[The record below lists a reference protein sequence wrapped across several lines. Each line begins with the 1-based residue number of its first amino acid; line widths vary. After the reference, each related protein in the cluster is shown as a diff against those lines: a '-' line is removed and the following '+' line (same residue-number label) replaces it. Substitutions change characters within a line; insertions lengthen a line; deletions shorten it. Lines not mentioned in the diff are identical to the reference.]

1 MITTMDRKLFDEQ
14 VKALFDGYNRIINR
28 KNIKQQ
34 SGNGIY
40 DRYVYPAITR
50 NHVPVF
56 WEYDLNYESN
66 SHLMTRLGVNTTF
79 NAGAIKLNGKYHMVV
94 RVEGF
99 DVKSIFG
106 VAESPN
112 GLDQW
117 KFWNQPI
124 VMPVT
129 DDPETNVYDI
139 RLTQHED
146 GWIYGLFCA
155 ERKDTAQPNDSS
167 AALASCGI
175 ARTKNLKEWERLPDL
190 KSNAAQQRNC
200 VLHPEF
206 VQGKYMIYTRPQ
218 SAFIETGDSG
228 ICVGFSASMENAM
241 IDEEI
246 MMDPRKYH
254 TVKEVKNGQG
264 PPPIKTEKGWIHLAH
279 GVRRTAAG
287 LRYTLYVFLTDLNE
301 PWKVIKR
308 PSGHF
313 IEPLNEERVGDVS
326 NVTFS
331 NGWILDDDGTVF
343 IYYASSDT
351 RMHVA
356 TTSIKKLL
364 DYVLNTPEDPG
375 RTQLCADQ
383 RKIMVEKNLEVLE
396 KDFPEIEF

>member
-1 MITTMDRKLFDEQ
+1 MEKKLFDQE
-14 VKALFDGYNRIINR
+14 VRRLFEKYHQRINR
-28 KNIKQQ
+28 KNKKQEE
-34 SGNGIY
+34 GNGIY

-50 NHVPVF
+50 NIVPVF
-56 WEYDLNYESN
+56 WEYDLNYKTN
-66 SHLMTRLGVNTTF
+66 PNLMKRLGINTTF
-79 NAGAIKLNGKYHMVV
+79 NAGAIKLNGKYHMMV

-99 DVKSIFG
+99 DVKSFFG

-112 GLDQW
+112 GIDHW
-117 KFWNQPI
+117 KFWDHPI

-129 DDPETNVYDI
+129 DDPEMNVYDI

-155 ERKDTAQPNDSS
+155 ERKDLSQPQDSS

-175 ARTKNLKEWERLPDL
+175 ARTKDLKKWERLPDL

-206 VQGKYMIYTRPQ
+206 VNGKYMIYTRPQ
-218 SAFIETGDSG
+218 SSFIETGDSG
-228 ICVGFSASMENAM
+228 ICVGFTDSMEHAS

-246 MMDPRKYH
+246 MMDARKYH

-264 PPPIKTEKGWIHLAH
+264 PPPIKTDKGWVHLAH

-287 LRYTLYVFLTDLNE
+287 LRYTLYVLLTDLKE
-301 PWKVIKR
+301 PWRVIKQ

-313 IEPLNEERVGDVS
+313 IEPLGEERVGDVS

-331 NGWILDDDGTVF
+331 NGWILDEDGTVF

-356 TTSIKKLL
+356 TTTIDKLL
-364 DYVLNTPEDPG
+364 DYVMNTPEDPG
-375 RTQLCADQ
+375 RTQLCAEQ
-383 RKIMVEKNLEVLE
+383 RNSFVEKNLEILKNE
-396 KDFPEIEF
+396 FPDLK

>member
-1 MITTMDRKLFDEQ
+1 MEKKLFDQE
-14 VKALFDGYNRIINR
+14 VRRLFEKYHQRINR
-28 KNIKQQ
+28 KNKKQEE
-34 SGNGIY
+34 GNGVY

-56 WEYDLNYESN
+56 WEYDLNYETN
-66 SHLMTRLGVNTTF
+66 PHLMKRLGINTTF
-79 NAGAIKLNGKYHMVV
+79 NAGAIKLNGKYHMMV

-99 DVKSIFG
+99 DVKSFFG

-112 GLDQW
+112 GIDHW
-117 KFWNQPI
+117 KFWDHPI

-129 DDPETNVYDI
+129 DDPEMNVYDI

-155 ERKDTAQPNDSS
+155 ERKDLSQPQDSS

-175 ARTKNLKEWERLPDL
+175 ARTRDLKQWERLADL
-190 KSNAAQQRNC
+190 RSNAAQQRNC

-206 VQGKYMIYTRPQ
+206 VNGRYMIYTRPQ
-218 SAFIETGDSG
+218 SSFIETGDSG
-228 ICVGFSASMENAM
+228 ICVGFTDSMEHAS

-246 MMDPRKYH
+246 MMDARKYH

-287 LRYTLYVFLTDLNE
+287 LRYTLYVLLTDLKE
-301 PWKVIKR
+301 PWRVIKR

-313 IEPLNEERVGDVS
+313 IEPLGEERVGDVS

-331 NGWILDDDGTVF
+331 NGWILDEDGTVF

-356 TTSIKKLL
+356 TTTIDKLL
-364 DYVLNTPEDPG
+364 DYVMNTPEDPG
-375 RTQLCADQ
+375 RTQLCAEQ
-383 RKIMVEKNLEVLE
+383 RYSFVEKNLDVLKNE
-396 KDFPEIEF
+396 FPDLKY

>member
-1 MITTMDRKLFDEQ
+1 MEKKLFDQE
-14 VKALFDGYNRIINR
+14 VRRLFEKYHQRINR
-28 KNIKQQ
+28 KNKQQ
-34 SGNGIY
+34 EEGNGMY
-40 DRYVYPAITR
+40 DRYMYPAITR

-56 WEYDLNYESN
+56 WEYDLNFKTN
-66 SHLMTRLGVNTTF
+66 PHLMKRLGINTTF
-79 NAGAIKLNGKYHMVV
+79 NAGAIKLNGKYHMMV

-99 DVKSIFG
+99 DVKSFFG

-112 GLDQW
+112 GIDHW
-117 KFWNQPI
+117 KFWDHPI

-129 DDPETNVYDI
+129 DDPEMNIYDI

-155 ERKDTAQPNDSS
+155 ERKDLSKPQDSS

-175 ARTKNLKEWERLPDL
+175 ARTKDLKKWERLADL
-190 KSNAAQQRNC
+190 KSTAAQQRNC

-206 VQGKYMIYTRPQ
+206 VKGRYMLYTRPQ
-218 SAFIETGDSG
+218 SSFIETGDSG
-228 ICVGFSASMENAM
+228 ICVGFTDSMEQAS

-246 MMDPRKYH
+246 MMDARKYH

-287 LRYTLYVFLTDLNE
+287 LRYTLYVLLTDLKE

-313 IEPLNEERVGDVS
+313 IEPLGEERVGDVS

-331 NGWILDDDGTVF
+331 NGWILDEDGTIF

-356 TTSIKKLL
+356 TTTIDKLL
-364 DYVLNTPEDPG
+364 DYVMNTPEDLG
-375 RTQLCADQ
+375 RTQLCAEQ
-383 RKIMVEKNLEVLE
+383 RYSFVEKNLDVL
-396 KDFPEIEF
+396 KDEFPDLKF